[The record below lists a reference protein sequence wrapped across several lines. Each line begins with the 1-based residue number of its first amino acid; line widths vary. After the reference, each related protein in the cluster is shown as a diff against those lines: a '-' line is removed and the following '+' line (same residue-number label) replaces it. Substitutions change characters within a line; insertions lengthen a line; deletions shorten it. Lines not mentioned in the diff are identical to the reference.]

1 MSAFELKIY
10 GENDE
15 VLKTFST
22 DRIRWGVFLQAIEIH
37 EEIAGKKPKEQ
48 YDCVDDFVK
57 KLFPGI
63 TDEDIKKAEAQ
74 DVLNLFWMLVGKV
87 NRIGVGATK
96 KK

>member
-22 DRIRWGVFLQAIEIH
+22 DRIRWGVFLQAIESH
-37 EEIAGKKPKEQ
+37 EAIAGLKPQEQ
-48 YDCVDDFVK
+48 YALVDEFVK

-63 TDEDIKKAEAQ
+63 TDDEIKKAEAQ

-87 NRIGVGATK
+87 NRIGVGAK

>member
-10 GENDE
+10 GENDD
-15 VLKTFST
+15 VLKVYAT
-22 DRIRWGVFLQAIEIH
+22 DRIRWGVFLRAIEIH
-37 EEIAGKKPKEQ
+37 EEIAGLNPKEQ
-48 YDCVDDFVK
+48 YACVDEFVK

-63 TDEDIKKAEAQ
+63 TDDEIKKAEAQ

-87 NRIGVGATK
+87 NRIGVGAK